1 MSISVEDC
9 HSVHQ
14 QHRRRGRTD
23 GMTHT
28 LEDMQPPHRRRK
40 VTIEH
45 LLAPHL
51 TFYPSADIKP
61 YALDL
66 QYEQVKSYSK
76 EDYNDFSKTMY
87 LDVVRIMRHVQSN
100 TTSKQSIL
108 RSIKNDIILSEE
120 VRGIE
125 HLLMHKTFS
134 NTVYQARRNHVRV
147 VLSEQTRI
155 EKESTQ
161 MKIEDKEY
169 LSEMLAQFSI
179 SRSSESVMHARI
191 RAYTCLKFD
200 GGKVLGTFDC
210 YNKLACLYTYT
221 SSKAT

>member
-9 HSVHQ
+9 HSVHR

-23 GMTHT
+23 GMTHTSTIIDGSVRTDSITLT

-45 LLAPHL
+45 LLAPHV

-87 LDVVRIMRHVQSN
+87 LDVVRIKRHVQSK

-108 RSIKNDIILSEE
+108 SLVKNDIILSEE

-125 HLLMHKTFS
+125 HLLMCKTFS
-134 NTVYQARRNHVRV
+134 NTPYQARRDHVRTV
-147 VLSEQTRI
+147 VSEQTRI
-155 EKESTQ
+155 VREATQ
-161 MKIEDKEY
+161 MKIEDTEY
-169 LSEMLAQFSI
+169 LSEMLAQFST
-179 SRSSESVMHARI
+179 SRSSQSVMHARI
-191 RAYTCLKFD
+191 RAYT
-200 GGKVLGTFDC
+200 
-210 YNKLACLYTYT
+210 
-221 SSKAT
+221 